1 MTPFDYFVLAVMA
14 ISLLVGVARGVVSEI
29 LALLAWVAAFIA
41 ARMWAV
47 PVGDLLLMDLS
58 DPLNPYWRQLAGFVA
73 VFVAVLILFT
83 LLRWLAKLLLKAT
96 GLRPLDRVLGALF
109 GATRGV
115 LVLLVLILL
124 AGLTPLPQQ
133 PWWRQAVLSP
143 PLETVVLAVKP
154 WLPAELAKRIQ
165 YR

>member
-1 MTPFDYFVLAVMA
+1 MTLFDYFVLALMA
-14 ISLLVGVARGVVSEI
+14 ISLLVGIARGVVNEI

-47 PVGDLLLMDLS
+47 PAGNLLLTELP
-58 DPLNPYWRQLAGFVA
+58 DPLWRQLAGFVA
-73 VFVAVLILFT
+73 VFVAVLILFA
-83 LLRWLAKLLLKAT
+83 LVRWVTSLLLKAV

-109 GATRGV
+109 GAARGV
-115 LVLLVLILL
+115 LVLLVLVLL

-133 PWWRQAVLSP
+133 QWWRQAMFAP
-143 PLETVVLAVKP
+143 PLETAVLAVKP
-154 WLPAELAKRIQ
+154 WLPPELAKRIQ

>member
-14 ISLLVGVARGVVSEI
+14 VSLLVGVARGVVSEI
-29 LALLAWVAAFIA
+29 LALLAWVAAFVA
-41 ARMWAV
+41 ARMWAA
-47 PVGDLLLMDLS
+47 PAGSLLLAEVS
-58 DPLNPYWRQLAGFVA
+58 DPLWRTLAGFVA
-73 VFVAVLILFT
+73 VFVAVLILFA
-83 LLRWLAKLLLKAT
+83 LLRWAMSLLLKAA

-109 GATRGV
+109 GVARGV
-115 LVLLVLILL
+115 LVLLVLVLL

-133 PWWRQAVLSP
+133 PWWRQAIFAP
-143 PLETVVLAVKP
+143 PLETGVLAVRP

>member
-14 ISLLVGVARGVVSEI
+14 VSLLVGVTRGVVSEI

-47 PVGDLLLMDLS
+47 PAGNLLLAELS
-58 DPLNPYWRQLAGFVA
+58 DPLWRQLAGFVA
-73 VFVAVLILFT
+73 VFVAVLILFA
-83 LLRWLAKLLLKAT
+83 LVRWVMGLLLKAA

-109 GATRGV
+109 GVARGV
-115 LVLLVLILL
+115 LVLLALVLL

-133 PWWRQAVLSP
+133 QWWRQAMFAP
-143 PLETVVLAVKP
+143 PLETGVLAVKP
-154 WLPAELAKRIQ
+154 WLPPELAKRIQ

>member
-1 MTPFDYFVLAVMA
+1 VTPFDYFVLAVMA
-14 ISLLVGVARGVVSEI
+14 VSLLVGVTRGVVSEI

-47 PVGDLLLMDLS
+47 PAGNLLLAELS
-58 DPLNPYWRQLAGFVA
+58 DPLWRQLAGFVA
-73 VFVAVLILFT
+73 VFVAVLILFA
-83 LLRWLAKLLLKAT
+83 LVRWVMGLLLKAA

-109 GATRGV
+109 GVARGV
-115 LVLLVLILL
+115 LVLLALVLL

-133 PWWRQAVLSP
+133 QWWRQAMFAP
-143 PLETVVLAVKP
+143 PLETGVLAVKP
-154 WLPAELAKRIQ
+154 WLPPELAKRIQ

>member
-14 ISLLVGVARGVVSEI
+14 ISLLVGVTRGVVSEI

-47 PVGDLLLMDLS
+47 PAGNLLLAELS
-58 DPLNPYWRQLAGFVA
+58 DSLWRQLAGFVA
-73 VFVAVLILFT
+73 VFVAVLILFA
-83 LLRWLAKLLLKAT
+83 LVRWVTSLLLKEA

-109 GATRGV
+109 GVARGV
-115 LVLLVLILL
+115 LVLLVLVLL

-133 PWWRQAVLSP
+133 QWWRHAMLAP
-143 PLETVVLAVKP
+143 PLETGVLAVKP
-154 WLPAELAKRIQ
+154 WLPPELAKRIQ

>member
-14 ISLLVGVARGVVSEI
+14 VSLLVGVTRGVVSEI

-47 PVGDLLLMDLS
+47 PAGNLLLAELS
-58 DPLNPYWRQLAGFVA
+58 DPLWRQLAGFVA
-73 VFVAVLILFT
+73 VFVAVLILFA
-83 LLRWLAKLLLKAT
+83 LVRWVTSLLLKAS

-109 GATRGV
+109 GVVRGV
-115 LVLLVLILL
+115 LVLLVLVLL

-133 PWWRQAVLSP
+133 QWWRQAMFAP
-143 PLETVVLAVKP
+143 PLETGVLAVKP
-154 WLPAELAKRIQ
+154 WLPPELAKRIQ

>member
-1 MTPFDYFVLAVMA
+1 MTPFDYVVLAILA
-14 ISLLVGVARGVVSEI
+14 ISLLIGVTRGVVSEI

-47 PVGDLLLMDLS
+47 PAGNLLLADLS
-58 DPLNPYWRQLAGFVA
+58 DPLWRQLSGFVA
-73 VFVAVLILFT
+73 VFVAVLIGFA
-83 LLRWLAKLLLKAT
+83 LLRWLTSLLLKAA

-109 GATRGV
+109 GIARGV
-115 LVLLVLILL
+115 LVLLALVLL

-133 PWWRQAVLSP
+133 QWWRQATLAP
-143 PLETVVLAVKP
+143 PLETAVLAARS
-154 WLPAELAKRIQ
+154 WLPPELAKRIQ

>member
-1 MTPFDYFVLAVMA
+1 VTSFDYFVLAVMA
-14 ISLLVGVARGVVSEI
+14 ISLLVGVTRGVVSEI

-47 PVGDLLLMDLS
+47 PAGNLLLAELS
-58 DPLNPYWRQLAGFVA
+58 DPLWRQLAGFVA
-73 VFVAVLILFT
+73 VFVAVLILFA
-83 LLRWLAKLLLKAT
+83 LVRWVMGLLLKAA

-109 GATRGV
+109 GVVRGV
-115 LVLLVLILL
+115 LVLLVLVLL

-133 PWWRQAVLSP
+133 QWWRQAMFAP
-143 PLETVVLAVKP
+143 PLETGVLAVKP
-154 WLPAELAKRIQ
+154 WLPPELAKRIQ

>member
-1 MTPFDYFVLAVMA
+1 MTPFDYVVLAVMA
-14 ISLLVGVARGVVSEI
+14 LSLLVGVTRGVVSEI

-47 PVGDLLLMDLS
+47 PAGNLLLAEWS
-58 DPLNPYWRQLAGFVA
+58 DPLWRQLSGFVA
-73 VFVAVLILFT
+73 VFVAVLILFA
-83 LLRWLAKLLLKAT
+83 LARGVMTLLLKAA

-109 GATRGV
+109 GVARGV
-115 LVLLVLILL
+115 LVVLVLVLL

-133 PWWRQAVLSP
+133 QWWRQATFAP
-143 PLETVVLAVKP
+143 PLETAVLAARS
-154 WLPAELAKRIQ
+154 WLPPELAKRIQ